1 MGGVRRPSG
10 LKRQKE
16 QQRLARARAKQEARL
31 ARRRAQRDG
40 QLDAP
45 ESEDPQEIVQAEGT
59 PETAADDT
67 GTAQA
72 PAEVPTDRPMGKES
86 T

>member
-1 MGGVRRPSG
+1 MAGVRRPSG

-16 QQRLARARAKQEARL
+16 QLRLARARAKQEARL

-40 QLDAP
+40 QLEASEP
-45 ESEDPQEIVQAEGT
+45 EEQQEIVGTEEATEAAED
-59 PETAADDT
+59 TAH
-67 GTAQA
+67 TAQA
-72 PAEVPTDRPMGKES
+72 PLDGPSDQPTGKDP